1 MLESVD
7 DRAERPCSMDYG
19 IVEQIIKFRDCEI
32 IVLTLPSGNHWAM
45 IKMPNGDL
53 FHLKHRTTDKM
64 VEFDTQGEAIYTA
77 IERLLEYRGE
87 IIRLSQGDV
96 LHGTPK
102 RTPSRGRRNKT
113 NARDS

>member
-1 MLESVD
+1 
-7 DRAERPCSMDYG
+7 MDYG

-32 IVLTLPSGNHWAM
+32 IVLSTNKHMAM
-45 IKMPNGDL
+45 IKMPNGDML
-53 FHLKHRTTDKM
+53 CLKHRTTDKM